1 MTEETEFKVYRLNEW
16 QVSEEFAMI
25 EISSVPEP
33 AIDGCWYG
41 YSNRGR
47 VPSVE
52 EVLVGWN
59 FGIEDDDDEDQDA
72 YWIDWMEEGF

>member
-16 QVSEEFAMI
+16 QVSQEFAMI

-41 YSNRGR
+41 YHGNDRGR
-47 VPSVE
+47 VPSISDI
-52 EVLVGWN
+52 LDFD
-59 FGIEDDDDEDQDA
+59 FGDDEIEEDG
-72 YWIDWMEEGF
+72 YLIDWMEEGF